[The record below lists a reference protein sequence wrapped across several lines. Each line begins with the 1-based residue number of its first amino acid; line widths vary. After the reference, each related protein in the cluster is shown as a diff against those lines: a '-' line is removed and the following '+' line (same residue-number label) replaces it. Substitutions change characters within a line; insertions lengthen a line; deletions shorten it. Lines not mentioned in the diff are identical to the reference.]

1 MPLIVSRKQ
10 DVLMEYLSN
19 FYSERNNL
27 LDDFL
32 KIISP
37 DSKISLRVID
47 WFVTN
52 YSKKYNIM
60 YEISCKD
67 NSIIDSKDSLKETN
81 KRQFIVYLNYKS
93 QLKSYSKKQFDP
105 FCRRERITYEYK
117 PGKEVTTTVGQLN
130 FFKWAM
136 ENSVIEYIAKH
147 SVDIERDML
156 HTMRKNS
163 PKGKKLKE
171 RKKRQELSQAA
182 TKRINTHKCTVT
194 LDFT

>member
-1 MPLIVSRKQ
+1 
-10 DVLMEYLSN
+10 MEYLST
-19 FYSERNNL
+19 FYTENESL
-27 LDDFL
+27 MDLFL
-32 KIISP
+32 KVISP

-52 YSKKYNIM
+52 YSKKYNVM
-60 YEISCKD
+60 YEIANNKIVD
-67 NSIIDSKDSLKETN
+67 EKYKGN

-105 FCRRERITYEYK
+105 FCRRERITYEYL

-130 FFKWAM
+130 FFKWAL
-136 ENSVIEYIAKH
+136 ENKVIEYIGKNALE
-147 SVDIERDML
+147 IERDMIY
-156 HTMRKNS
+156 TMRKNS

-182 TKRINTHKCTVT
+182 TKRINTHKCSVIVN
-194 LDFT
+194 FA

>member
-1 MPLIVSRKQ
+1 MTLTVPRKQ
-10 DVLMEYLSN
+10 DVLMEYLSK
-19 FYSERNNL
+19 FYSDNEEL
-27 LDDFL
+27 MDKLI
-32 KIISP
+32 KVISP

-60 YEISCKD
+60 YEISCK
-67 NSIIDSKDSLKETN
+67 NNKIIESKIDDSEQ

-105 FCRRERITYEYK
+105 FCRRERISYEYL
-117 PGKEVTTTVGQLN
+117 PGKEITTTVGQLN
-130 FFKWAM
+130 FFKWAL
-136 ENSVIEYIAKH
+136 ENNVIEYIDKH
-147 SVDIERDML
+147 SLDIERDMIY
-156 HTMRKNS
+156 TMRKNS

-182 TKRINTHKCTVT
+182 TKRINTHKCSVIMN
-194 LDFT
+194 FA

>member
-1 MPLIVSRKQ
+1 MSLVVNRKQ
-10 DVLMEYLSN
+10 DVLMEYLST
-19 FYSERNNL
+19 FYTENESL
-27 LDDFL
+27 MDLFL
-32 KIISP
+32 KVISP

-52 YSKKYNIM
+52 YSKKYNVM
-60 YEISCKD
+60 YEIANNKIVD
-67 NSIIDSKDSLKETN
+67 EKYKGN

-105 FCRRERITYEYK
+105 FCRRERITYEYL

-130 FFKWAM
+130 FFKWAL
-136 ENSVIEYIAKH
+136 ENKVIEYIGKNALE
-147 SVDIERDML
+147 IERDMIY
-156 HTMRKNS
+156 TMRKNS

-182 TKRINTHKCTVT
+182 TKRINTHKCSVIVN
-194 LDFT
+194 FA